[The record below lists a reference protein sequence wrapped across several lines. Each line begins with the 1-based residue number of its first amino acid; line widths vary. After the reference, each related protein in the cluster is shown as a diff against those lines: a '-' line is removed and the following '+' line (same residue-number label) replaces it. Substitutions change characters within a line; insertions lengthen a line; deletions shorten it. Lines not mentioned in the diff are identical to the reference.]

1 MLKRLRIKF
10 IAINMVLVSAVLV
23 IMFSLVYFSTRQN
36 LEQESVM
43 TLQSIASEPFQL
55 KRPGEQSDQVRLP
68 YFVLQL
74 TRNGTAIPV
83 SGNYDL
89 SDLDFVQSLLNA
101 AEASGE
107 SIGELEE
114 YGFRFCY
121 SRGPWG
127 DMVVF
132 ADMSSER
139 STLNGLLRTCVL
151 AGVISF
157 GVFLL
162 ISIRLARWA
171 VRPVEDAWNQQR
183 QFVSDASHELKTP
196 LTVILTNAEMLKAA
210 DDDPPSRARAADS
223 ILTMSRQM
231 RGLVESLLELA
242 RADNGSARA
251 VMKDLELSGLV
262 SEWILPWEAMFF
274 EKDLMLET
282 DVQESVKVHGS
293 EDHLRQV
300 LEILLDNALKY
311 AETPGTVSVSLR
323 RQGHHA
329 LLTVTTPGT
338 PLSREDCVNIFKR
351 FYRVDQARKMD
362 HSYGLGLAIAD
373 QILQEHNGRI
383 HAESGEHCNR
393 FLVEL
398 PVLP

>member
-43 TLQSIASEPFQL
+43 TLQSIAAEPFQL
-55 KRPGEQSDQVRLP
+55 KRPGEQSDRVRLP

-74 TRNGTAIPV
+74 TRSGTAIPV

-139 STLNGLLRTCVL
+139 STLNGLLRTCVI
-151 AGVISF
+151 AGGISF

-162 ISIRLARWA
+162 ISMRLARWA

-210 DDDPPSRARAADS
+210 EDDPTARARAADS

-251 VMKDLELSGLV
+251 VMKGLELSDLV

-274 EKDLMLET
+274 EKDLLLET
-282 DVQESVKVHGS
+282 DVQESVRVHGS

-311 AETPGTVSVSLR
+311 AEAPGTVSVSLR

-329 LLTVTTPGT
+329 VLSVTTPGT
-338 PLSREDCVNIFKR
+338 PLSKEDCVNIFKR

-373 QILQEHNGRI
+373 QILQEHGGRI
-383 HAESGEHCNR
+383 YAEGGEHCNR

-398 PVLP
+398 PLLP